1 MRNTATMI
9 DPKAILKN
17 APVFA
22 SFAVKDLD
30 PARKFY
36 GGTLGLDVRDDKEM
50 GIFEIH
56 SPDKSHV
63 LVYPKPDHQPAVF
76 TVLNLQVR
84 DIDEAV
90 DALTSAGVKFE
101 RYNTAGH
108 EDRRQGCRPRR
119 QAGTEHRLVP
129 RPVGQHRVRARGRSV
144 LTSPR
149 TPEPKRRRS
158 YDRRRSSCVSL
169 RCEISCSRWCSRS

>member
-1 MRNTATMI
+1 MRNTTTMI

-17 APVFA
+17 APLFA

-30 PARKFY
+30 LARQFY
-36 GGTLGLDVRDDKEM
+36 GQTLGLDVRDDKEM
-50 GIFEIH
+50 GILEIH

-63 LVYPKPDHQPAVF
+63 MVYPKPDHQPAVF

-101 RYNTAGH
+101 RYDTADMKTDAKG
-108 EDRRQGCRPRR
+108 
-119 QAGTEHRLVP
+119 V
-129 RPVGQHRVRARGRSV
+129 VRGDKGGPSIAWFRDPSGNILSV
-144 LTSPR
+144 LEGNQS
-149 TPEPKRRRS
+149 
-158 YDRRRSSCVSL
+158 
-169 RCEISCSRWCSRS
+169 

>member
-9 DPKAILKN
+9 DPKGILTK

-30 PARKFY
+30 AAYEFYARK
-36 GGTLGLDVRDDKEM
+36 LGLDVRQDKQM

-84 DIDEAV
+84 DIDEIV
-90 DALTSAGVKFE
+90 DSLTSVGLKFE
-101 RYNTAGH
+101 HYDTADMKTDAKG
-108 EDRRQGCRPRR
+108 
-119 QAGTEHRLVP
+119 V
-129 RPVGQHRVRARGRSV
+129 VRGDKGGPSIAWFRDPSGNIVSVMESNRS
-144 LTSPR
+144 
-149 TPEPKRRRS
+149 
-158 YDRRRSSCVSL
+158 
-169 RCEISCSRWCSRS
+169 

>member
-1 MRNTATMI
+1 MRDATTMI
-9 DPKAILKN
+9 DPKAIFKN
-17 APVFA
+17 APVFG

-30 PARKFY
+30 PARQFY
-36 GGTLGLDVRDDKEM
+36 GRTLGLTVRDDKEM
-50 GIFEIH
+50 GIFEIQ

-101 RYNTAGH
+101 RYDTADMKTDAKGVM
-108 EDRRQGCRPRR
+108 RGAKQGPSIAWFRDPS
-119 QAGTEHRLVP
+119 GNIV
-129 RPVGQHRVRARGRSV
+129 SV
-144 LTSPR
+144 LEGTQS
-149 TPEPKRRRS
+149 
-158 YDRRRSSCVSL
+158 
-169 RCEISCSRWCSRS
+169 

>member
-1 MRNTATMI
+1 MRDTTTMV
-9 DPKAILKN
+9 DPKAIFKN

-30 PARKFY
+30 PAREFY
-36 GGTLGLDVRDDKEM
+36 GRTLGLDVRDDKEM

-56 SPDKSHV
+56 GPDKSHV

-101 RYNTAGH
+101 RYDTADMKTDAKGVVRG
-108 EDRRQGCRPRR
+108 DKQR
-119 QAGTEHRLVP
+119 TEHRLVP

-144 LTSPR
+144 LTSAATR
-149 TPEPKRRRS
+149 TETPPVI
-158 YDRRRSSCVSL
+158 DRRRFGAPATTVPTVG
-169 RCEISCSRWCSRS
+169 

>member
-1 MRNTATMI
+1 MRNATTMV
-9 DPKAILKN
+9 DPKAIFTK

-22 SFAVKDLD
+22 SFAVKDIDL
-30 PARKFY
+30 ARKFY
-36 GGTLGLDVRDDKEM
+36 GGTLGLDVREDKEM
-50 GIFEIH
+50 GILEIH

-101 RYNTAGH
+101 RYDTADMKTDAKG
-108 EDRRQGCRPRR
+108 
-119 QAGTEHRLVP
+119 V
-129 RPVGQHRVRARGRSV
+129 VRGDKGGPSIAWFRDPSGNIVSV
-144 LTSPR
+144 LEGNQS
-149 TPEPKRRRS
+149 
-158 YDRRRSSCVSL
+158 
-169 RCEISCSRWCSRS
+169 